1 MKTQLAAAWRALF
14 RRNELYRDLDEEMR
28 FHVEMEVEKNIRRG
42 LPAEQARTE
51 ALRTFGAAARHQE
64 ECREASGTRW
74 LEDFVQDA
82 RATFRGLRK
91 NPGYAIAAAATLAL
105 GIGANVAVFSVV
117 HAVFL
122 QALPYGAG
130 ERLVRLRQDA
140 PGIGIQDA
148 GFSPPEIPEYAAQ
161 TRTLSAVA
169 EYHSMFFILLG
180 GAEPERLQTGVVSAN
195 FFDLMGV
202 TPMLGRG
209 FLPGE
214 DAAGAEPVLIL
225 SYDFWQRHGSDTK
238 ILGRTFKMN
247 DKIHTVVGVLPPM
260 PAYPDAN
267 DLYMPSSDC
276 PFRGSAAAAHNRGAR
291 MLTVFG
297 RLRPGATRAAVNRD
311 VDEIAGRLARAYP
324 DAYPKP
330 GSGFSV
336 RGVPLADELT
346 ERARPTFVILLAVV
360 GLVLLLACANVA
372 NLTLARQLRR
382 SREMALRAALGA
394 GRGRIVRQALTES
407 GLLALIGGGLGIL
420 LAAGGL
426 RLLVA
431 FAARFTPRA
440 SEITIDS
447 AVLLFAL
454 GLSLATGLVFGLL
467 PALSGNRNLLTVL
480 NDGGTRSS
488 GGIRGRFLR
497 QGLIVLQVAVSFM
510 LLIGAGLMLRSLW
523 KLQHVAVG
531 FDAERVVTMRL
542 SLNFSK
548 YTNGEQRRSFQ
559 ERLLPAL
566 TDQPGFSS
574 VAIAGTLP
582 LNQIGGPQN
591 SFFEI
596 EGQPAPSKD
605 LRPQADF
612 QQVSPEYFRTIR
624 IPLVRGR
631 AFAGSDLP
639 DHPLVAV
646 INQTMAEHLWRT
658 EEPLGRRILVDGVKD
673 WITVVGVVGDVRQY
687 GLERKPEDQV
697 YLALEQFP
705 SLSGSIL
712 VRTTSDLDSVARL
725 IRHTVHGLDP
735 DQPVDRARTL
745 EDVRSE
751 AIASP
756 RLTSILLSIFAA
768 LALLITSAGIAGVIA
783 FSVGERTHEFG
794 IRLALGAAPGSVL
807 AMVMRE
813 GMALVAAGIALGLIG
828 AHALAR
834 LMSGLLF
841 EVDATDPPTFL
852 AMSVVLAGV
861 ALLACLLPARRA
873 TSVDPTVAL
882 RNA

>member
-1 MKTQLAAAWRALF
+1 
-14 RRNELYRDLDEEMR
+14 
-28 FHVEMEVEKNIRRG
+28 
-42 LPAEQARTE
+42 
-51 ALRTFGAAARHQE
+51 
-64 ECREASGTRW
+64 
-74 LEDFVQDA
+74 
-82 RATFRGLRK
+82 
-91 NPGYAIAAAATLAL
+91 
-105 GIGANVAVFSVV
+105 
-117 HAVFL
+117 
-122 QALPYGAG
+122 
-130 ERLVRLRQDA
+130 
-140 PGIGIQDA
+140 
-148 GFSPPEIPEYAAQ
+148 
-161 TRTLSAVA
+161 
-169 EYHSMFFILLG
+169 
-180 GAEPERLQTGVVSAN
+180 
-195 FFDLMGV
+195 
-202 TPMLGRG
+202 
-209 FLPGE
+209 
-214 DAAGAEPVLIL
+214 
-225 SYDFWQRHGSDTK
+225 
-238 ILGRTFKMN
+238 
-247 DKIHTVVGVLPPM
+247 
-260 PAYPDAN
+260 
-267 DLYMPSSDC
+267 
-276 PFRGSAAAAHNRGAR
+276 
-291 MLTVFG
+291 
-297 RLRPGATRAAVNRD
+297 
-311 VDEIAGRLARAYP
+311 
-324 DAYPKP
+324 
-330 GSGFSV
+330 
-336 RGVPLADELT
+336 VPLSDELT
-346 ERARPTFVILLAVV
+346 DRARPTFLILLAVV

-426 RLLVA
+426 RLLVT

-440 SEITIDS
+440 SEITIDG

-454 GLSLATGLVFGLL
+454 GLSLATGLAFGLL
-467 PALSGNRNLLTVL
+467 PALSGNRNLLALL
-480 NDGGTRSS
+480 NEGGTRST
-488 GGIRGRFLR
+488 GGVRGRVLR
-497 QGLIVLQVAVSFM
+497 QGLIVVQVAVSFM

-531 FDAERVVTMRL
+531 FDSERVVTMRL

-548 YTNGEQRRSFQ
+548 YTNGGERRVFHD
-559 ERLLPAL
+559 RLLPEL
-566 TDQPGFSS
+566 IGQPGFSS

-582 LNQIGGPQN
+582 LNQNGGPQN

-596 EGQPAPSKD
+596 EGRPAPSKN

-624 IPLVRGR
+624 IPLLRGR
-631 AFAGSDLP
+631 TFAGSDLP
-639 DHPLVAV
+639 ESPPVAV
-646 INQTMAEHLWRT
+646 INQTMSEHLWKT
-658 EEPLGRRILVDGVKD
+658 GEPIGRRILVDGVKN

-712 VRTTSDLDSVARL
+712 VRTTSDLDTVARRV
-725 IRHTVHGLDP
+725 RHTVHGLDP

-745 EDVRSE
+745 EEVRSD

-813 GMALVAAGIALGLIG
+813 GMVLVAAGIALGLIG